1 MEKTTVGEKI
11 GYGIASLGDA
21 VGFGLV
27 GTFLMF
33 FLTNVASVPPA
44 IAGTVTIIGT
54 VWNAL
59 FNPVIGYCADKVRT
73 RFGRRRPVILFFS
86 IPLSA
91 TMFLLFTNVDIPMA
105 IKPVYY
111 AVMLILFWT
120 CFTGFFVPYSALGA
134 AYTSD
139 YNDRTILRLFASF
152 FNSTGNVFAMIA
164 PTILVD
170 IFCKSG
176 MMLDE
181 AWSVTGG
188 ILGIITTASIIIT
201 VAVSGKKDPPCGKT
215 ENDGEPTKKFN
226 FFRILGEY
234 VSLIKLKPVKY
245 LVFAGLFA
253 LVAYAMVVSNTVYFL
268 TYNMGLSPS
277 EISACMLIRAL
288 LGAVLIPIVGKL
300 IIAFD
305 KRETLIGFILLG
317 SAGMLITRFTDLP
330 GGIVPVIYMIS
341 ATICTATYWQIIPSA
356 FYDVCEYDKI
366 TTGKKREAIIISF
379 QGFIEA
385 IAVGAGGQLLGVVL
399 QIAGFDGNSAVQ
411 SESALLWIENS
422 ATVLPLIFYGAA
434 IIALYKYPITKKSYE
449 HMINRS
455 R

>member
-1 MEKTTVGEKI
+1 MEKTTVSEKI

-59 FNPVIGYCADKVRT
+59 FNPIMGYCADKVRT
-73 RFGRRRPVILFFS
+73 GFGRRRPVILLFS
-86 IPLSA
+86 VPLSA
-91 TMFLLFTNVDIPMA
+91 TMFFLFTDIDMPIA

-111 AVMLILFWT
+111 SVMLILFWT

-152 FNSTGNVFAMIA
+152 FNSAGTVLAMIA

-170 IFCKSG
+170 VFCSSG
-176 MMLDE
+176 MTLDG
-181 AWSVTGG
+181 AWSATGG
-188 ILGIITTASIIIT
+188 ILGIITTVSIVIT
-201 VAVSGKKDPPCGKT
+201 VAVSGKKDPPCRKT
-215 ENDGEPTKKFN
+215 DKDTEPEKRFN
-226 FFRILGEY
+226 FRGIFSEY
-234 VSLIKLKPVKY
+234 VSLIRLKPVKY
-245 LVFAGLFA
+245 LVIAGLFA

-288 LGAVLIPIVGKL
+288 LGAALIPLVGKL
-300 IIAFD
+300 IIVFD

-317 SAGMLITRFTDLP
+317 AAGMLITRFTEMPD
-330 GGIVPVIYMIS
+330 GIVPVIYMVS

-356 FYDVCEYDKI
+356 FYDACEYDKI
-366 TTGKKREAIIISF
+366 TTGRKREAIIISF

-399 QIAGFDGNSAVQ
+399 QIAGFDGSSALQ
-411 SESALLWIENS
+411 SENALLWIENS
-422 ATVLPLIFYGAA
+422 ATLLPLIFYGAA

-449 HMINRS
+449 HMINSS